1 MAGVLDDVMSAVGT
15 VSTLAGQ
22 VADPAQP
29 NPPTE
34 DRLSAVEQAITTWGP
49 LLEKLAPLLEAV

>member
-1 MAGVLDDVMSAVGT
+1 MAGIVDDVMGAVGA
-15 VSTLAGQ
+15 VSSLAGQ

-34 DRLSAVEQAITTWGP
+34 DRLTAVEQAIVTWGP
-49 LLEKLAPLLEAV
+49 LLEKLAPLLEKV